1 MLFFL
6 SLPNKF
12 WIWDLFDTDWE
23 NYEYML
29 KGFVF
34 YWGMHYYTVFRIF
47 TGEKFEWVRFDDT
60 SITKKTWEEVL
71 LTSVET

>member
-1 MLFFL
+1 
-6 SLPNKF
+6 
-12 WIWDLFDTDWE
+12 
-23 NYEYML
+23 ML